1 MGYSKESERQNQ
13 VLGDLLSGKT
23 PEKRVMVGYKGK
35 EQESGDQISR
45 MTDIMKGARMPMFC
59 PNCDKIVKKRLDDK
73 MWSLFGHCFVYL
85 YKSKMISKYI
95 EATILAFVQGFSE
108 FIPVSS
114 SAHLIII
121 SKLSNFSI
129 SSLQLDISLHL
140 GSLLAIV
147 FYFRRDLLDLLN
159 NKSLLLLIILGSL
172 PLVIFGFII
181 YSTGLVDHLRNLK
194 VIAWTTL
201 LFGILLFLA
210 DKIGVKNNIENN
222 LNIKNILIIGIFQ
235 ILAVIPGVSRSGI
248 IITISRFLKFDRV
261 DSSKISF
268 YLSIPALAGASV
280 LSMKDVV
287 NSNIDLNFIFIY
299 SIIFS
304 FLISYFTIKY
314 FLIYVKKFNLNIFVY
329 YRTFLALILFV
340 IAYI

>member
-1 MGYSKESERQNQ
+1 
-13 VLGDLLSGKT
+13 
-23 PEKRVMVGYKGK
+23 
-35 EQESGDQISR
+35 
-45 MTDIMKGARMPMFC
+45 
-59 PNCDKIVKKRLDDK
+59 
-73 MWSLFGHCFVYL
+73 
-85 YKSKMISKYI
+85 MISKYI
-95 EATILAFVQGFSE
+95 EATILALVQGFSE

-147 FYFRRDLLDLLN
+147 FYFRRDLLNLLN

-172 PLVIFGFII
+172 PLVIAGFIF

-210 DKIGVKNNIENN
+210 DRTKVKNTIDNN
-222 LNIKNILIIGIFQ
+222 LNIRNILIIGIFQ
-235 ILAVIPGVSRSGI
+235 ILAIIPGVSRSGI

-268 YLSIPALAGASV
+268 YLSIPALAAASV
-280 LSMKDVV
+280 LSIKDVM
-287 NSNIDLNFIFIY
+287 NSNLDLNFIFIY
-299 SIIFS
+299 QY
-304 FLISYFTIKY
+304 L
-314 FLIYVKKFNLNIFVY
+314 
-329 YRTFLALILFV
+329 R
-340 IAYI
+340 